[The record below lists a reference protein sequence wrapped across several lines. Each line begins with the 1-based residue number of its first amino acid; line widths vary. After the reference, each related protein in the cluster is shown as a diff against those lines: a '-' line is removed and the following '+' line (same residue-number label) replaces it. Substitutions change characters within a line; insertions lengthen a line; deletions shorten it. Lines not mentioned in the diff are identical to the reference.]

1 MEGRMPDR
9 LDPQDSSA
17 FGGPGWTPRTGSLR
31 EEIGEIWGRCGV
43 SSEWEPLRAVLLHR
57 PGGELDGLGDPG
69 AALMLDPLDPTAVRA
84 QHDGMAEAYRSSGVT
99 VHYVDPDRP
108 PPPNQ
113 MFSADLMFMTPSGA
127 IVGRTASPVRAG
139 EERWLAR
146 RLSHLGIPI
155 LRTVGGRGTFEG
167 ADALW
172 LDRERVMVGQGF
184 RTNPEG
190 TAQVEATLAD
200 QGVRMMAV
208 DLPRGCMH
216 LMSGIRI
223 ADRDLAFVR
232 KGCCPGSAIQA
243 LETAGFEV
251 RVFPSEEEA
260 RQGMAH
266 NFVVLGPRRILMP
279 AGNPRS
285 QEAYEDAGI
294 ECLTVPVDQI
304 ARAAGAIGC
313 LTAVLERGSASH
325 T

>member
-1 MEGRMPDR
+1 MPER
-9 LDPQDSSA
+9 PDPQDASA
-17 FGGPGWTPRTGSLR
+17 FGGPGWTSRTGSLQQD
-31 EEIGEIWGRCGV
+31 IGKIWARCGV

-57 PGGELDGLGDPG
+57 PGRELDGLGDPG
-69 AALMLDPLDPTAVRA
+69 AALMLEPLDPTGVQV
-84 QHDGMAEAYRSSGVT
+84 QHDGMAEAYRSNGVT
-99 VHYVDPDRP
+99 VHYVEPGRP

-127 IVGRTASPVRAG
+127 IVGRPASPVRAG

-146 RLSHLGIPI
+146 RLSQLGIPI
-155 LRTVGGRGTFEG
+155 LRTVAGRGTFEG

-172 LDRERVMVGQGF
+172 LDRERVMVGLGF

-190 TAQVEATLAD
+190 AAQVEATLAE
-200 QGVRMMAV
+200 QGVQVIGV
-208 DLPRGCMH
+208 DLPRGSMH

-223 ADRDLAFVR
+223 ADRDLAFIR
-232 KGCCPGSAIQA
+232 KGHCPRRAARA
-243 LETAGFEV
+243 LERAGFEL
-251 RVFPSEEEA
+251 RSFPSEDEA
-260 RQGMAH
+260 RRGMAH

-285 QEAYEDAGI
+285 QAAYEEAGV

-313 LTAVLERGSASH
+313 LTAVLERGNASH